1 MKSGRLIS
9 LLTGLVL
16 LLSCQ
21 RDGLDLTLTVG
32 PYGHETR
39 KVMLLYEAGF
49 NSLGSDISANIAALQ
64 EGYLPGNGR
73 NDDIFLVFSHV
84 PQRYRVYTAETSPV
98 LMRMYQVHGEP
109 RMDTLHVWPVGTSA
123 ANAAMVTEVL
133 NLVKEEFPASGYGA
147 VFSSHATGWLPE
159 GYFSNPKTYEG
170 TDRGTRSS
178 DGTQP
183 RQHTFGQ
190 EYYASGKE
198 VEEIELHD
206 FAAAIPYK
214 LDYILFDA
222 CLMASVEV
230 AWQLRD
236 ACHYL
241 GAAPCEIPAAGFNY
255 HTLTHHL
262 LEPDVPDLQGACEDY
277 FARYQFDSVYGAAIT
292 MVDCSRLDPLASVCR
307 DLFSRY
313 RDGIRNLDG
322 ENVQV
327 YDRITGSKR
336 YYAFFDLKDML
347 REAGASETDLA
358 ALQDALDQAIVYEAH
373 TARFISIPLER
384 CCGLAMYLPAYP
396 DYRADSWHGTRFLDD
411 RYKQNVA
418 WNKATSLVE

>member
-1 MKSGRLIS
+1 M
-9 LLTGLVL
+9 
-16 LLSCQ
+16 
-21 RDGLDLTLTVG
+21 
-32 PYGHETR
+32 
-39 KVMLLYEAGF
+39 
-49 NSLGSDISANIAALQ
+49 
-64 EGYLPGNGR
+64 
-73 NDDIFLVFSHV
+73 
-84 PQRYRVYTAETSPV
+84 
-98 LMRMYQVHGEP
+98 
-109 RMDTLHVWPVGTSA
+109 
-123 ANAAMVTEVL
+123 
-133 NLVKEEFPASGYGA
+133 EES
-147 VFSSHATGWLPE
+147 
-159 GYFSNPKTYEG
+159 
-170 TDRGTRSS
+170 
-178 DGTQP
+178 
-183 RQHTFGQ
+183 
-190 EYYASGKE
+190 
-198 VEEIELHD
+198 ELHD

-384 CCGLAMYLPAYP
+384 CCGLSVYLPAYP